1 MKALET
7 RLARLESHTQPPG
20 SQVLRFIAD
29 DGTPWLRLGVGEL
42 TIEMPDDGVSTCP
55 MSAIFKA
62 NSEGLEMPSNLSPDT
77 IVFWGIV
84 KKAPDR
90 F

>member
-55 MSAIFKA
+55 IAVIIKAIA
-62 NSEGLEMPSNLSPDT
+62 AGIDMPTNLSPET
-77 IVFWGIV
+77 AEFWNV
-84 KKAPDR
+84 ASQVREK